1 MELTDSTPRRIEK
14 KETAHGL
21 PDRERVSLFV
31 RMWGYGGPGLPL
43 TGLVPAQDPEVA
55 ELISGLIAEAQGV
68 MIEPRSDALV
78 AHFDDSFYALFAAK
92 ALQQR
97 LLTFQRKQAPQQVVL
112 SILISEQKDTA
123 PAAGRSPGEIIT
135 ATQLLA
141 DGASSQILVSESIYD
156 LTKSAPGVRFNPE
169 PVREAGEGGLEEAYY
184 ELLWTD
190 ESTYAHLR
198 EAGRKTGIN
207 HAGRY
212 QIHAELGRGAMGV
225 VYKAYDHL
233 IGRTV
238 ALKTISIDHNTPN
251 REELIERLKQEA
263 KAAGGLDHPNIITI
277 YDVGQEEDLVYLS
290 MQFLEGKTLQ
300 TLLDEGQLPPLAKL
314 VAYAEQICS
323 AVGFAHTRGVIHRD
337 LKPSNMM
344 LTSQGI
350 IKVLDFGIAKI
361 ENAALTQTGLVVG
374 TPAHMAPEQVAG
386 KKIDHRA
393 DVFALGSVFYE
404 LFTREKPF
412 RGDVTTILYKI
423 VHEDPVPP
431 SVINPALPGG
441 IDAIIRKALAKDP
454 KDRFQSCEDM
464 VKTFREQAAIL
475 KSPSGSRAPVTAGP
489 VPAPRPT
496 ASSLSYLL
504 EDDTEN
510 PERRIS
516 PGILAV
522 LILAIAGATAW
533 AFYVKSTT
541 GSFPLVQRFA
551 SAPHQAKPLPASG
564 KVEPPGEKAGDP
576 DGKNSEVKNSA
587 PAAPETSNSSD
598 TAGAN
603 AAEATSAPA
612 NTSSSPVNPPAPDTT
627 QPPSTTGPAQP
638 QNVVTTPPT
647 PADVAAG
654 QNAPP
659 SLPALPAAKR
669 PQKSPDR
676 SGLNIDGYN
685 RRDVPELVR
694 LADAAAGR
702 GDYRQARFEYDL
714 ILRLDRNNAAARNG
728 LRRIQAA
735 EQDSARR

>member
-1 MELTDSTPRRIEK
+1 LSEMDLADSTPGLIEK
-14 KETAHGL
+14 DKTAPGL

-31 RMWGYGGPGLPL
+31 RMWSYGGPGLPL
-43 TGLVPAQDPEVA
+43 IGLVPAQDPEVA

-68 MIEPRSDALV
+68 MIQPRSDALV

-97 LLTFQRKQAPQQVVL
+97 LLTFQRKQTPQQVVL
-112 SILISEQKDTA
+112 SIVISEQKDA
-123 PAAGRSPGEIIT
+123 PPEPGRSPGEILT
-135 ATQLLA
+135 APQLLG
-141 DGASSQILVSESIYD
+141 DGASSQILVSEGIYD

-169 PVREAGEGGLEEAYY
+169 PVREAGEGGLEEAFY

-198 EAGRKTGIN
+198 EAGQKTGIN

-238 ALKTISIDHNTPN
+238 ALKTISIDHSTPN

-263 KAAGGLDHPNIITI
+263 KAVGGLDDPNIITI

-300 TLLDEGQLPPLAKL
+300 SMLDEGQLPPLATL
-314 VAYAEQICS
+314 VGYAEQICS
-323 AVGFAHTRGVIHRD
+323 AVGFAHSRGVIHRD
-337 LKPSNMM
+337 LKPANIM
-344 LTSQGI
+344 LTSQGF

-361 ENAALTQTGLVVG
+361 ENAAMTQTGLVVG

-454 KDRFQSCEDM
+454 KDRFQTSEEM
-464 VKTFREQAAIL
+464 RKAFREQAAL
-475 KSPSGSRAPVTAGP
+475 LRTT
-489 VPAPRPT
+489 APRVQATTDTGARPA

-504 EDDTEN
+504 EDDNER

-516 PGILAV
+516 PGIVAV
-522 LILAIAGATAW
+522 LLFAIAGTAAW

-551 SAPHQAKPLPASG
+551 SPPHQAKPQPESGNTQTTPENADGHAGQNTAVKDSATATPA
-564 KVEPPGEKAGDP
+564 
-576 DGKNSEVKNSA
+576 
-587 PAAPETSNSSD
+587 NSSNG
-598 TAGAN
+598 TSAGGN
-603 AAEATSAPA
+603 AAEAAAASPETPPVAA
-612 NTSSSPVNPPAPDTT
+612 AAHDDTQSS
-627 QPPSTTGPAQP
+627 STTGPVQP
-638 QNVVTTPPT
+638 QNVATTPAAT
-647 PADVAAG
+647 PPATVAAS
-654 QNAPP
+654 QNAP
-659 SLPALPAAKR
+659 ATEPAAKR
-669 PQKSPDR
+669 PQKSAER
-676 SGLNIDGYN
+676 SGLSVEGYS

-702 GDYRQARFEYDL
+702 GDYRQARYEYDL
-714 ILRLDRNNAAARNG
+714 ILRLDRNNTAARNG

-735 EQDSARR
+735 EQDGARR

>member
-1 MELTDSTPRRIEK
+1 MELTDSTPSLIEK
-14 KETAHGL
+14 GKPAPGL

-31 RMWGYGGPGLPL
+31 RMWSYGGPGLPL
-43 TGLVPAQDPEVA
+43 IGLVPAQDPEAA

-97 LLTFQRKQAPQQVVL
+97 LLTFQRKQPPQQVVL
-112 SILISEQKDTA
+112 SIVISEQKETA
-123 PAAGRSPGEIIT
+123 PASGRSPGEILT
-135 ATQLLA
+135 APQVLG
-141 DGASSQILVSESIYD
+141 DGASSQILVSEGIYD

-169 PVREAGEGGLEEAYY
+169 PVREAGQGGLEDAYY

-198 EAGRKTGIN
+198 EAGQKTGIN

-238 ALKTISIDHNTPN
+238 ALKTISIDQSTPN

-300 TLLDEGQLPPLAKL
+300 TLLDEGQLPPLAAL
-314 VAYAEQICS
+314 VGYAEEICS
-323 AVGFAHTRGVIHRD
+323 AVAYAHTHGVIHRD
-337 LKPSNMM
+337 LKPSNMV
-344 LTSQGI
+344 LTTQGI

-361 ENAALTQTGLVVG
+361 ENARLTQTGLVVG
-374 TPAHMAPEQVAG
+374 TPSHMAPEQAAG
-386 KKIDHRA
+386 KKIDHRT

-404 LFTREKPF
+404 LFTRDKPF

-441 IDAIIRKALAKDP
+441 IDAIIRKALAKAP
-454 KDRFQSCEDM
+454 QDRFQSCEEM
-464 VKTFREQAAIL
+464 RKAFREQAAL
-475 KSPSGSRAPVTAGP
+475 LRSATSSRAQSAT
-489 VPAPRPT
+489 VPEARPA

-504 EDDTEN
+504 EDDTER

-522 LILAIAGATAW
+522 VVFALAGVAAW

-541 GSFPLVQRFA
+541 GSFPLVQQFA
-551 SAPHQAKPLPASG
+551 SRPRQAKPHPESGVGQPPSENAAGQPGQNDAAKDSATATPANSG
-564 KVEPPGEKAGDP
+564 
-576 DGKNSEVKNSA
+576 N
-587 PAAPETSNSSD
+587 AAST
-598 TAGAN
+598 GGN
-603 AAEATSAPA
+603 AAEAAPPSPEAPGSAVAPPA
-612 NTSSSPVNPPAPDTT
+612 TDATHSSS
-627 QPPSTTGPAQP
+627 SGTTGTAQP
-638 QNVVTTPPT
+638 QNVATAPPT
-647 PADVAAG
+647 TVPATAAAD
-654 QNAPP
+654 QNHAA
-659 SLPALPAAKR
+659 SEPAARR
-669 PQKSPDR
+669 PQKSPER
-676 SGLNIDGYN
+676 SSPTVEGFS

-694 LADAAAGR
+694 QADAASGR
-702 GDYRQARFEYDL
+702 GDYRLARYEYSL
-714 ILRLDRNNAAARNG
+714 ILKLDRNNAAARAG

-735 EQDSARR
+735 GQDGARQ

>member
-1 MELTDSTPRRIEK
+1 MELTDSTPSLIEK
-14 KETAHGL
+14 GKSTPGL

-31 RMWGYGGPGLPL
+31 RMWSYGGPGQPL
-43 TGLVPAQDPEVA
+43 IGLVPAQDPEVA

-68 MIEPRSDALV
+68 MIDARSDALV

-112 SILISEQKDTA
+112 SIVISEQKETA
-123 PAAGRSPGEIIT
+123 PASGRSPGEILT
-135 ATQLLA
+135 APQVLG
-141 DGASSQILVSESIYD
+141 DGASSQILVSEGIYD
-156 LTKSAPGVRFNPE
+156 LTKSAPGVRFNPA
-169 PVREAGEGGLEEAYY
+169 PVREAGQGGLEEAYY

-198 EAGRKTGIN
+198 EAGQKTGIN

-238 ALKTISIDHNTPN
+238 ALKTISIDQSMPN
-251 REELIERLKQEA
+251 REELIERLKREA

-300 TLLDEGQLPPLAKL
+300 TLLDEGDLPPLAAL
-314 VAYAEQICS
+314 VGYAEQICS
-323 AVGFAHTRGVIHRD
+323 AVAYAHAHGVIHRD

-361 ENAALTQTGLVVG
+361 ENATRTQTGLVVG
-374 TPAHMAPEQVAG
+374 TPSHMAPEQAAG
-386 KKIDHRA
+386 KKVDYRT

-404 LFTREKPF
+404 LFTRDKPF
-412 RGDVTTILYKI
+412 RGDVTAVLYKI

-431 SVINPALPGG
+431 SLINPALPGG

-454 KDRFQSCEDM
+454 KDRFQSCEAM
-464 VKTFREQAAIL
+464 HKAFREQAALL
-475 KSPSGSRAPVTAGP
+475 KGANGSRAPAS
-489 VPAPRPT
+489 PAPVLPPRAE

-504 EDDTEN
+504 EDDTEP

-516 PGILAV
+516 PGIVAV
-522 LILAIAGATAW
+522 LVFAVIGVGAW

-541 GSFPLVQRFA
+541 GSFPLAQQFASGPHQTKPHTESGAGQTPSENAGSQPAQDAAARDSVTATPANSTDGSVSANASEAASASPEPSAGPAA
-551 SAPHQAKPLPASG
+551 SAPDATKPSSSGNTGLAPSQNVAPAPVTTPRAPAAAEQNHNG
-564 KVEPPGEKAGDP
+564 
-576 DGKNSEVKNSA
+576 SA
-587 PAAPETSNSSD
+587 PA
-598 TAGAN
+598 
-603 AAEATSAPA
+603 
-612 NTSSSPVNPPAPDTT
+612 
-627 QPPSTTGPAQP
+627 
-638 QNVVTTPPT
+638 
-647 PADVAAG
+647 
-654 QNAPP
+654 
-659 SLPALPAAKR
+659 R
-669 PQKSPDR
+669 PLQKSPER
-676 SGLNIDGYN
+676 SSPTVEGFT

-694 LADAAAGR
+694 QADAAAGR
-702 GDYRQARFEYDL
+702 GDYRLARYEYNL
-714 ILRLDRNNAAARNG
+714 ILKIDRNNAAARAA
-728 LRRIQAA
+728 LRRIESAG
-735 EQDSARR
+735 QDSAR

>member
-1 MELTDSTPRRIEK
+1 LELTNSTPGLIEK
-14 KETAHGL
+14 GKPAAGL

-31 RMWGYGGPGLPL
+31 RIWSYGGPGQPL
-43 TGLVPAQDPEVA
+43 IGLVPAQDPEVA

-97 LLTFQRKQAPQQVVL
+97 LLTFQRKQPPQQVVL
-112 SILISEQKDTA
+112 SIVISEQKEAA
-123 PAAGRSPGEIIT
+123 PASGRSPGEILT
-135 ATQLLA
+135 APQLLG
-141 DGASSQILVSESIYD
+141 DGASSQILVSEGIYD
-156 LTKSAPGVRFNPE
+156 LTKSAPGVRFNSE
-169 PVREAGEGGLEEAYY
+169 PVRKAGEGGLDEAFY

-198 EAGRKTGIN
+198 EAGQKSGIN

-238 ALKTISIDHNTPN
+238 ALKTISIDPSMPN
-251 REELIERLKQEA
+251 RQELIERLKQEA

-300 TLLDEGQLPPLAKL
+300 TLLDEGQLPPLATL
-314 VAYAEQICS
+314 VGYAEQICG
-323 AVGFAHTRGVIHRD
+323 AVAYAHTHGVIHRD

-361 ENAALTQTGLVVG
+361 ENARLTQTGLVVG
-374 TPAHMAPEQVAG
+374 TPSHMAPEQAAG
-386 KKIDHRA
+386 KKIDHRT

-404 LFTREKPF
+404 IFTRDKPF

-431 SVINPALPGG
+431 SLINPALPGG

-454 KDRFQSCEDM
+454 KDRFQSCEEM
-464 VKTFREQAAIL
+464 RKAFREQAAQL
-475 KSPSGSRAPVTAGP
+475 RSATGSRPPAATAPALP
-489 VPAPRPT
+489 PRPAA
-496 ASSLSYLL
+496 ASSVSYLL
-504 EDDTEN
+504 EDDAER

-522 LILAIAGATAW
+522 LFFAIAGTAAW

-551 SAPHQAKPLPASG
+551 SGAPQAKPHPESG
-564 KVEPPGEKAGDP
+564 AG
-576 DGKNSEVKNSA
+576 
-587 PAAPETSNSSD
+587 
-598 TAGAN
+598 
-603 AAEATSAPA
+603 
-612 NTSSSPVNPPAPDTT
+612 
-627 QPPSTTGPAQP
+627 QPPSENADGQPGQNAAVKDSATATPPNTSGDGSAGAKASEAAPASPEPSAPDATKASSSGTTGSAQP
-638 QNVVTTPPT
+638 QNVATTPAT
-647 PADVAAG
+647 TSPASAAAD
-654 QNAPP
+654 QNA
-659 SLPALPAAKR
+659 AASEAAPR
-669 PQKSPDR
+669 RAQKSPER
-676 SGLNIDGYN
+676 SGPTVEGFS

-694 LADAAAGR
+694 QADAAAGR
-702 GDYRQARFEYDL
+702 GDYRLARYEYSL
-714 ILRLDRNNAAARNG
+714 ILKLDRNNAAARTG
-728 LRRIQAA
+728 LRHIPAA
-735 EQDSARR
+735 EQDGARR